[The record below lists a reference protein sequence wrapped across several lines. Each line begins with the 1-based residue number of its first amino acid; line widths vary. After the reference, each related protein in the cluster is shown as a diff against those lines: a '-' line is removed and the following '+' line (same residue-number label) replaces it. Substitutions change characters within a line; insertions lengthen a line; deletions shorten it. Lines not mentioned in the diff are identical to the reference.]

1 MQSSLPQAVVL
12 RRSKALFGNEHM
24 LGVAAFIAGSDG
36 ALTLGDV
43 CAATGIARTTAHR
56 MIGTLTEVGLL
67 NRLPRGSGER
77 TQWYT
82 RSPHAFWAAT
92 VELAHLDRPSP
103 SEKRLKRP
111 SGKR

>member
-1 MQSSLPQAVVL
+1 MQSSLPQTAAL

-24 LGVAAFIAGSDG
+24 LGVAAFIAASDG
-36 ALTLGDV
+36 ALTLVDV

-56 MIGTLTEVGLL
+56 LIGTLTEVGLL

-92 VELAHLDRPSP
+92 VELAQLDRPSP
-103 SEKRLKRP
+103 ADQGLKLPSENR
-111 SGKR
+111 